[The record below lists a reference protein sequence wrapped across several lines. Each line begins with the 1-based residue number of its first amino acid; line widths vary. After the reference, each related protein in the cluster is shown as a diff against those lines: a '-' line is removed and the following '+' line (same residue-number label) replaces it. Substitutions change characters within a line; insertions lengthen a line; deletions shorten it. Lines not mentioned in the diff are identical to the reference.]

1 MLLISFKKSLL
12 ALGLSA
18 FISFVNAQ
26 PSCDSTSLDC
36 CWVVRS
42 WKLMGQNTTVS
53 STSGTDCCSMDGVTC
68 SGSHVTAIKWNYK
81 GLSGSIPED
90 IGNLKNLTNL

>member
-1 MLLISFKKSLL
+1 MILISFKNSIL

-18 FISFVNAQ
+18 FSVFVNAQ
-26 PSCDSTSLDC
+26 TACDSTSPQC

-42 WKLMGQNTTVS
+42 WQLMGQNTTVS
-53 STSGTDCCSMDGVTC
+53 SGSDKECCSMDGVSC
-68 SGSHVTAIKWNYK
+68 SGSLVTAINWNYK
-81 GLSGSIPED
+81 GLSGSIPAD